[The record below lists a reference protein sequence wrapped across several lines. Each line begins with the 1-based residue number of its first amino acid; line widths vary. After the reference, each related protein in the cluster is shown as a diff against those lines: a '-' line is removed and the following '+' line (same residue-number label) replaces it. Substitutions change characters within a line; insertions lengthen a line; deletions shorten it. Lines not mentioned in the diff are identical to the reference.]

1 MERRTAAFFGAVMLG
16 LLICALSVY
25 SIASGGSLAEA
36 AQKQSVYRLTV
47 AQTRGTVYDCNLL
60 PLTCETDRWVAA
72 VAPGVQTAADLS
84 RALGNDGVA
93 SLASLL
99 ADGRPFALSL
109 PSNVSGDGILTFQI
123 PDRYGGEALAPHT
136 IGYLDGSG
144 RGVAGIEKAY
154 DEFLFEQ
161 RGEISVTYHVDALNR
176 ALAGEGSSVTDTIA
190 LGKAGVVLTLD
201 KRVQR
206 IAEEAAKEHL
216 TKGAVVIAE
225 VPDCKI
231 RAMVSLPDFDQDDV
245 AAVLEDE
252 SSPLM
257 NRCLAAYSV
266 GSVFKL
272 VSAAAALEAGLPPD
286 TSFTCTGSVEVSGDA
301 FRCYDSEAHGAED
314 MRMAIANSCNAY
326 FISLMQQVDP
336 SLFLDMARRFGFGSA
351 VTLAPGY
358 TSSAGVLPSESS
370 LAVPKALANF
380 SFGQGELT
388 ATPLQIAAMVNAV
401 VSGGEYAAPSLV
413 ERTVDANLS
422 TLSEAR
428 PSEPVRILSAY
439 NAALLKNFMLA
450 SVTEGTSQKY
460 APEHGGAG
468 AKTATAQTGRYGE
481 DGVEEVYS
489 WFAGFF
495 PYDEPKYVAVVFS
508 ETGSGGGPACGP
520 VFQELADALWDAG
533 LCE

>member
-1 MERRTAAFFGAVMLG
+1 MERRTAAFFGVVMLG
-16 LLICALSVY
+16 LLICVLSVY
-25 SIASGGSLAEA
+25 SIASGDSLAEA

-154 DEFLFEQ
+154 DEFLSDQ
-161 RGEISVTYHVDALNR
+161 CGEISVTYHVDALNR
-176 ALAGEGSSVTDTIA
+176 AIASLEADTQGEV
-190 LGKAGVVLTLD
+190 
-201 KRVQR
+201 
-206 IAEEAAKEHL
+206 
-216 TKGAVVIAE
+216 AVVAVQSIGQ
-225 VPDCKI
+225 D
-231 RAMVSLPDFDQDDV
+231 PDFDQDDV

-266 GSVFKL
+266 GSVFKI

-314 MRMAIANSCNAY
+314 MRMAIANSCNTY

-370 LAVPKALANF
+370 LAIPKALANF

-428 PSEPVRILSAY
+428 PSEPVRTLSAY

-468 AKTATAQTGRYGE
+468 AKTATAHMGGR
-481 DGVEEVYS
+481 S
-489 WFAGFF
+489 SRIT
-495 PYDEPKYVAVVFS
+495 AVTERLVSDTRRILPFS
-508 ETGSGGGPACGP
+508 SFKA
-520 VFQELADALWDAG
+520 
-533 LCE
+533 